1 MLQFYFLSVLLNA
14 LAGYILISGD
24 DVGVL
29 EFKSSFSLKDETL
42 RLVTGI
48 LSVVTGLLKILSPV
62 EGDVPVVGDLVP
74 AITGFLAGF
83 VLIFE
88 YYRGRTSLEI
98 TANVDRIDRILV
110 SNKKIIGVA
119 AIIAA
124 GLHFLFPK
132 VLLL

>member
-14 LAGYILISGD
+14 LAGYILISED